1 MLLLIIGWHCAIT
14 IVGFDRRRGIAQVY
28 RTFTEFRFRA
38 PGMPSMVISGDRLN
52 AKAINSLR
60 RIKAGQTIIITD
72 IKTAITGSKYRLQ
85 NPSPISITI
94 N

>member
-1 MLLLIIGWHCAIT
+1 M
-14 IVGFDRRRGIAQVY
+14 VDFDFDLPVKVI
-28 RTFTEFRFRA
+28 EFRFRA
-38 PGMPSMVISGDRLN
+38 PGMPSMVIKGDRLD
-52 AKAINSLR
+52 AKGINSLR

-72 IKTAITGSKYRLQ
+72 IKTAIAGSKYRLQ

>member
-1 MLLLIIGWHCAIT
+1 
-14 IVGFDRRRGIAQVY
+14 
-28 RTFTEFRFRA
+28 
-38 PGMPSMVISGDRLN
+38 MPSMVIKGYRLN
-52 AKAINSLR
+52 TKAVNSLR